1 MASITKKDRS
11 LLATIVAAMA
21 VEATPYH
28 MATLA
33 DVKKLS
39 DAKFVET
46 NDEIKDGDKVAVRA
60 TEAAVAENA
69 KSATTTPAAST
80 STIAIMR
87 AGSEGAPTLDLSAF
101 AKRPRTS
108 SNYDFDSMN
117 VGDSFFIEATEARP
131 NPAKSIASTVS
142 AATKKYADKPE
153 AEQRVYAVAPFTA
166 GEAKGGYTATT
177 AGALIVRTK

>member
-28 MATLA
+28 MVSVA
-33 DVKKLS
+33 DAKKLI
-39 DAKFVET
+39 DGKFVET
-46 NDEIKDGDKVAVRA
+46 NGEITDGDKVAARA
-60 TEAAVAENA
+60 TEAGIAENA
-69 KSATTTPAAST
+69 KTPTPNTTPAVS
-80 STIAIMR
+80 SFAIGT
-87 AGSEGAPTLDLSAF
+87 ATLDLGAF
-101 AKRPRTS
+101 AKRARS
-108 SNYDFDSMN
+108 ASNYPFDDLQA
-117 VGDSFFIEATEARP
+117 GQFFFIPATEARP

-153 AEQRVYAVAPFTA
+153 AEQRVFVVAPFAA
-166 GEAKGGYTATT
+166 GEAKGGYTATE